1 MTLQAINR
9 AVRLHALLKSVFTGS
24 KFCGEENQFFFWCLA
39 QQSKEQQPGTREE
52 QKSKELLVS
61 LSGLAVDR
69 YVQIDG

>member
-1 MTLQAINR
+1 MAKKINFSSG
-9 AVRLHALLKSVFTGS
+9 AVA
-24 KFCGEENQFFFWCLA
+24 A